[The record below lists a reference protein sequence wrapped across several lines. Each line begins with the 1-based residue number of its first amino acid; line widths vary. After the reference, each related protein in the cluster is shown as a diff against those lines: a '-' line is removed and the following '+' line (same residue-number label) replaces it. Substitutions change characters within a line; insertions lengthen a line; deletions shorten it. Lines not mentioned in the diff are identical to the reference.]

1 MVNELRSTLTE
12 TRQQIRNAI
21 AGPSP
26 QQQTAVALFPSN
38 QPVDPCQAELN
49 TLGTLLQ
56 EYDAF
61 MDSWEPRLIAAMELL
76 ECCRIAY
83 PSQTPP

>member
-1 MVNELRSTLTE
+1 MVHELRSTLTE

-38 QPVDPCQAELN
+38 QPVDPCQAELDALG
-49 TLGTLLQ
+49 TYALGTLLQ
-56 EYDAF
+56 EYDDF
-61 MDSWEPRLIAAMELL
+61 MDSWEPD
-76 ECCRIAY
+76 
-83 PSQTPP
+83 